1 MHGSKTSDA
10 MQGHQRAGDYD
21 GDGRSDLNAADNPA
35 TQSKFKAGKALADTV
50 KHSDQPGSAAHGGGR
65 NPQTGK
71 EIKSAGAKRAG
82 DPIPGI
88 DITVPQSP
96 GGGK

>member
-1 MHGSKTSDA
+1 MLRIIP
-10 MQGHQRAGDYD
+10 QR
-21 GDGRSDLNAADNPA
+21 N
-35 TQSKFKAGKALADTV
+35 QSSRQARRWRTPV
-50 KHSDQPGSAAHGGGR
+50 KHSDQPGRAAPGGGR
-65 NPQTGK
+65 SPQTGK

-82 DPIPGI
+82 DPIPGL